1 MEEKV
6 TLTFF
11 NFLTLKRRRIIKV
24 YRFIADIKAKFML
37 KLDHDQIDGKAKIVL
52 YKVFSF

>member
-1 MEEKV
+1 M

-11 NFLTLKRRRIIKV
+11 NFLTLKRRHIIKV

-52 YKVFSF
+52 YKVTF